1 MWRIAI
7 TTQARISRPR
17 VPDQL
22 KKVGTASLAGTYT
35 PVEIAAL
42 AFSNGSETVVEET
55 GTLKWMS

>member
-22 KKVGTASLAGTYT
+22 KKVGTASLAGSYT

-42 AFSNGSETVVEET
+42 AFR
-55 GTLKWMS
+55 